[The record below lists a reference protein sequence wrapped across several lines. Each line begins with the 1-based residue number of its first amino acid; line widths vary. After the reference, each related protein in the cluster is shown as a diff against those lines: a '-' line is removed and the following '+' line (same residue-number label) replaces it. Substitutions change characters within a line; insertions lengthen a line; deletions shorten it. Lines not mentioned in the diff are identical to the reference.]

1 MLSRCLDRLEAKRII
16 LRCSAD
22 LISACGRLTNAA
34 KAWRNPLW
42 RKLSGFFSS
51 PSRFS
56 PTCGGRK
63 TSTAK
68 QGVSLKGN
76 GHDSQEIPQIACRLR
91 QHAVHPAGSPGGPGP
106 IPRPRSL
113 VRDQI
118 ARGRTLQACAAS
130 RCSGD
135 KSPPSRFAK
144 NTGLPCSKASIST
157 GTRSSAALPTPKGMA
172 GAIWKICSKS
182 RWETG

>member
-1 MLSRCLDRLEAKRII
+1 MRSRCLDRLEAKRII

-76 GHDSQEIPQIACRLR
+76 GHDLQEIPQIKSIDLY
-91 QHAVHPAGSPGGPGP
+91 
-106 IPRPRSL
+106 
-113 VRDQI
+113 RDQI
-118 ARGRTLQACAAS
+118 ISRSAYAKGDGWSDLEDLQQVTL
-130 RCSGD
+130 GD
-135 KSPPSRFAK
+135 RIEQFLAERIERY
-144 NTGLPCSKASIST
+144 NL
-157 GTRSSAALPTPKGMA
+157 
-172 GAIWKICSKS
+172 
-182 RWETG
+182 E